1 MPQQQVLQNFVLQ
14 LREQMLLLEILDF
27 DFVLHEL
34 LVHFLLVVVQA
45 PPLLLPFAN
54 ILRVVSSDIV
64 RKLGVLRVLHV
75 CPLQLLGLV
84 LIH

>member
-1 MPQQQVLQNFVLQ
+1 
-14 LREQMLLLEILDF
+14 MLLLEILDF

-75 CPLQLLGLV
+75 CPLQLLAEPIRFVGQMFNYV
-84 LIH
+84 DCGQADK